1 LVDWGS
7 HRHSLI
13 DAAHVV
19 RRLWR
24 PMAAWSLLVW
34 AAGLLLLSPL
44 TAFVLGRLL
53 GTDGVISNEE
63 VVSWLITPRGV
74 AFLLWALASALTL
87 SVAQFGGLFRL
98 ITSDRA
104 RSATLSRAVLALTT
118 GLPSVFRFCL
128 ATVAAALAVLAPL
141 LLWTAF
147 LYARFLRDHDINYY
161 LSARPPALYTAL
173 ALAAPVVV
181 AWGVVV
187 VWLLVRILPALPAF
201 FDGHRPART
210 AAAFAW
216 RVSRRRFWTLLTRL
230 GAAVLVIGAARA
242 VLAGTLFFLASSL
255 VDRIAA
261 ASTSLRPVI
270 TATAVAGA
278 IGGAIDVIV
287 TFLGF
292 AWLSVLL
299 TRFYTEEV
307 GEPSTSLA
315 TGHSPALPPLWLT
328 GRRVAVIVASALA
341 MNGAAT
347 LSTLEAVSKPPDFL
361 VIAHRAGAHYAP
373 ENTLL
378 ALERAIEARA
388 DLAEIDVQR
397 TKDGVVV
404 VVHDADLMRLARDP
418 RKIAATDYAAFAGV
432 RLGPSTTLGPGPSTA
447 LRPGSGD
454 ESAADERRLARL
466 DEFLDRANG
475 RIRLAIELK
484 YYEWDPLLAP
494 QVLAEIRAR
503 GVEPQIMIISL
514 SLQAIEQVRSLA
526 PDIPTGYL
534 SSVSVGSLTGLPVTA
549 LALSRQ
555 RSTAQTISD
564 AHARGLQVYV
574 WTVNDAAG
582 MVEMVGRDADGIIT
596 DDPIV
601 AARVRDELKSLTST
615 ELLLLRFSDALTD
628 EEERDEVP
636 TVQ

>member
-1 LVDWGS
+1 
-7 HRHSLI
+7 
-13 DAAHVV
+13 
-19 RRLWR
+19 
-24 PMAAWSLLVW
+24 
-34 AAGLLLLSPL
+34 
-44 TAFVLGRLL
+44 
-53 GTDGVISNEE
+53 
-63 VVSWLITPRGV
+63 
-74 AFLLWALASALTL
+74 
-87 SVAQFGGLFRL
+87 
-98 ITSDRA
+98 
-104 RSATLSRAVLALTT
+104 
-118 GLPSVFRFCL
+118 
-128 ATVAAALAVLAPL
+128 
-141 LLWTAF
+141 
-147 LYARFLRDHDINYY
+147 
-161 LSARPPALYTAL
+161 LSA
-173 ALAAPVVV
+173 
-181 AWGVVV
+181 
-187 VWLLVRILPALPAF
+187 
-201 FDGHRPART
+201 
-210 AAAFAW
+210 
-216 RVSRRRFWTLLTRL
+216 
-230 GAAVLVIGAARA
+230 
-242 VLAGTLFFLASSL
+242 
-255 VDRIAA
+255 
-261 ASTSLRPVI
+261 
-270 TATAVAGA
+270 
-278 IGGAIDVIV
+278 
-287 TFLGF
+287 
-292 AWLSVLL
+292 LL
-299 TRFYTEEV
+299 TRFYREEAGTTPGQV
-307 GEPSTSLA
+307 EPVASARPAWVTSK
-315 TGHSPALPPLWLT
+315 
-328 GRRVAVIVASALA
+328 RVAVLIGGALVVNA
-341 MNGAAT
+341 AAT
-347 LSTLEAVSKPPDFL
+347 LTTLEGASADADFL
-361 VIAHRAGAHYAP
+361 VIAHRAGAHDAP

-378 ALERAIEARA
+378 ALERAIAARA

-418 RKIAATDYAAFAGV
+418 RKISATDYTAFAGV
-432 RLGPSTTLGPGPSTA
+432 RLGL
-447 LRPGSGD
+447 D
-454 ESAADERRLARL
+454 DQSAGDERRLARL

-494 QVLAEIRAR
+494 QVLSEIRAR

-564 AHARGLQVYV
+564 AHAHGLQVYV